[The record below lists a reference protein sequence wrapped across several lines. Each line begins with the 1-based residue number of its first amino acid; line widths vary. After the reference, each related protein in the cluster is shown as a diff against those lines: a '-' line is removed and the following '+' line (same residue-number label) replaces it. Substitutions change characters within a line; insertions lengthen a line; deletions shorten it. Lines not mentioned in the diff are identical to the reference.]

1 MNDPVRLSP
10 LMGKKGS
17 SGGGGDAQSE
27 GPPQPRVVYI
37 LEERML
43 VDKDC

>member
-1 MNDPVRLSP
+1 MNDPTRLSP

-27 GPPQPRVVYI
+27 GPPQPRVGCV
-37 LEERML
+37 LEERKL
-43 VDKDC
+43 EDKDC